1 MDCQSTKEQQSDQI
15 PMRLHK
21 IRYST
26 CTVLLNQAET
36 ETSSTE
42 YLAKMCCDIHNN
54 TKVCRALDLVA
65 GS

>member
-1 MDCQSTKEQQSDQI
+1 MDCQSTEEQQSDQV

-21 IRYST
+21 IRYMY
-26 CTVLLNQAET
+26 ET
-36 ETSSTE
+36 ETSTE

-54 TKVCRALDLVA
+54 TKVCRAVDLVA